1 MTCYTRSEKLEEL
14 KTSLRPHWQE
24 NGSRVHSD
32 VGVKGDKK
40 KEEDQSGD
48 EGSRCWAFVV
58 RQHVELAVTQEERR
72 RDKKR
77 KYDQQIG

>member
-1 MTCYTRSEKLEEL
+1 
-14 KTSLRPHWQE
+14 
-24 NGSRVHSD
+24 

-40 KEEDQSGD
+40 KEEDQPGD
-48 EGSRCWAFVV
+48 EGSKCWAFVV

-77 KYDQQIG
+77 EYDQQIG